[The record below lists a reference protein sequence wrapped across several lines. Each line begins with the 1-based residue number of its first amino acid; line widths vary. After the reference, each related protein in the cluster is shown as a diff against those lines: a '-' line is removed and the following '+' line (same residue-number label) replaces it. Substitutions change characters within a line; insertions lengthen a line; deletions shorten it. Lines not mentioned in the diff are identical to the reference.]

1 MLIPPQSLRAT
12 IDRVVYRPRP
22 PENSV
27 IVRVPTTTPA
37 PSYRHHVHTNSTT
50 WVTVTQYVK
59 YLGREGFCKVDQD
72 EDDPLIVVNRPP
84 SGLRGTLKEIHV
96 GEFCCDVLSQKW
108 YFVERSGI

>member
-1 MLIPPQSLRAT
+1 
-12 IDRVVYRPRP
+12 
-22 PENSV
+22 
-27 IVRVPTTTPA
+27 
-37 PSYRHHVHTNSTT
+37 
-50 WVTVTQYVK
+50 VK